1 MLQLLFSLSLVLST
15 HAGPPVS
22 WNFSSQVDDDGTVQL
37 RLEAVAEEG
46 WHIYA
51 TELENELGPIPTTVR
66 FKPSKDHELLG
77 ALVEPVPMEEFD
89 PNFEMQVRYHSG
101 KPVFTQRIK
110 PFTSGSFVVEG
121 EVEYM
126 VCNDVT
132 CLPPTAVPFRIG
144 VPAQAPKP

>member
-1 MLQLLFSLSLVLST
+1 MLQLLLSFTLFLS
-15 HAGPPVS
+15 ALNGPPVT
-22 WNFSSQVDDDGTVQL
+22 WNFSSALEDEGSVQL

-51 TELENELGPIPTTVR
+51 TELENDLGPIPTTIR
-66 FKPSKDHELLG
+66 FEPSEDHELLG
-77 ALVEPVPMEEFD
+77 TLVEPLPKEEYD

-101 KPVFTQRIK
+101 RPVFTQRIK
-110 PFTSGSFVVEG
+110 PVTSEAFVVEG
-121 EVEYM
+121 EIEYM

-132 CLPPTAVPFRIG
+132 CLPPTTIPFRIE